1 MKHMLLLAALVL
13 VGLAPSCKKETTPEP
28 TPQERLI
35 GKWQATKAL
44 LGATDALPVTAT
56 SKRDLEVEFTSDGKV
71 VFTWQ
76 NYNLTNNPPTLIE
89 SELKGVYTWNGDQI
103 TITVTAGADSKT
115 IVGSMVVTA
124 TTFVFTGTSGDI
136 ATFFS
141 LIEADKI

>member
-28 TPQERLI
+28 TPQEHLI

-44 LGATDALPVTAT
+44 QGATDALTVSATA
-56 SKRDLEVEFTSDGKV
+56 KKDLEIEFTSDGKV

-89 SELKGVYTWNGDQI
+89 SELKGVYSWNGDQI

>member
-1 MKHMLLLAALVL
+1 MKHVLFFAAFVL
-13 VGLAPSCKKETTPEP
+13 VGLISSCSKDPEA
-28 TPQERLI
+28 TPQELLI

-44 LGATDALPVTAT
+44 LGATNALPVSAAAKT
-56 SKRDLEVEFTSDGKV
+56 DLQVEFTSDGKV

-89 SELKGVYTWNGDQI
+89 SDLNGVYSRNGDQI
-103 TITVTAGADSKT
+103 TITATAGAYSKT

-124 TTFVFTGTSGDI
+124 TTMVFTGTSGDI